1 MASMRRRALQA
12 ARTYARIAPASSHAR
27 HMPSHVFLPLGM
39 WDEAVAS
46 DESAFAASVDIAKR
60 KGLPPSQYDFHAL
73 SWLHYEYLQQGRFA
87 KAREVD
93 DGRCEQALQGR
104 TGWTGRRAGAGPFQ
118 CRLSRTAE
126 HQHESEIGKGYGETS
141 LKSELA
147 SMKARLVVE
156 SGDWAPMKGQGSFD
170 NIDELF
176 ALGMASVPLGDRG
189 PRRRGARAADERGED
204 DPGPATR
211 ARSRRSWRRSS
222 KG

>member
-1 MASMRRRALQA
+1 MGLEA

-46 DESAFAASVDIAKR
+46 DESAFAASVDLAKR
-60 KGLPPSQYDFHAL
+60 KGLSAAQYDFHSL

-87 KAREVD
+87 KARETMAD
-93 DGRCEQALQGR
+93 SASAPWRFPAHC
-104 TGWTGRRAGAGPFQ
+104 RARPSPCPPHPA
-118 CRLSRTAE
+118 
-126 HQHESEIGKGYGETS
+126 HVESEIGKGFDPMS

-156 SGDWAPMKGQGSFD
+156 SGDWALMKGQGTFD

-176 ALGMASVPLGDRG
+176 ALGVASVRLGDHG
-189 PRRRGARAADERGED
+189 TRRRGARALEQRRDD
-204 DPGPATR
+204 DPGPRREGDR
-211 ARSRRSWRRSS
+211 ADHGVTSS
-222 KG
+222 MA